1 MKKCL
6 LSLFMLL
13 CIVSCKKEKSTQPS
27 TSTNTNTNKYMS
39 LTVDAPDTIFM
50 VAHTDINTSP
60 TNITPPSF
68 TAKDKDGKNINDR
81 VKVRMW
87 SNNDLG
93 IDAYS
98 NIDTAF
104 NYKQRHDNH
113 PLDRFW
119 GYQFIDYSLYDPVYD
134 STINKRVVVK
144 LVADTALPIVDQI
157 VYFDLILS
165 YSENTIGIY
174 SDKIKGSVPY
184 RIRIYPNNTATL
196 DALAFNL
203 DSDYALGTNTYSNKA
218 FFCKIIP
225 YDMVFE
231 QYYAF
236 QCDMYM
242 NKKTKKDLIYFEDDL
257 EYDRIS
263 LGIKIKLNAAKNK
276 IIYVEYDPTAEPG
289 GSLLSPNIRFEHY
302 DDGQIYHKSC
312 VSSYTIS
319 KVYL

>member
-1 MKKCL
+1 
-6 LSLFMLL
+6 
-13 CIVSCKKEKSTQPS
+13 
-27 TSTNTNTNKYMS
+27 MS
-39 LTVDAPDTIFM
+39 LTVDAPDTIYM

-68 TAKDKDGKNINDR
+68 TAKDKDGKNVNDR

-87 SNNDLG
+87 SNNDMGRDSYLN
-93 IDAYS
+93 D
-98 NIDTAF
+98 DTAF
-104 NYKQRHDNH
+104 NYSQRHDNY

-134 STINKRVVVK
+134 STISKRVVVK

-165 YSENTIGIY
+165 YSENTRGIY
-174 SDKIKGSVPY
+174 SKNIKGSVPY

-196 DALAFNL
+196 QALAFNL
-203 DSDYALGTNTYSNKA
+203 DSDYALGTNTDSNNA

-225 YDMVFE
+225 YDMGFE

-242 NKKTKKDLIYFEDDL
+242 SKLTTKS
-257 EYDRIS
+257 RIDPDARRRYNRIMIGMK
-263 LGIKIKLNAAKNK
+263 LKLNAAKNK
-276 IIYVEYDPTAEPG
+276 IIYVENDPTAEPG
-289 GSLLSPNIRFEHY
+289 SSFLSPNISIELY
-302 DDGQIYHKSC
+302 DDDQIYRKSC
-312 VSSYTIS
+312 VWSYTIS